1 MRRIGKLMAADRPLP
16 NTPIGKTMQ
25 YRLVV
30 LEEKLLRG
38 KRLVMGNIV
47 DQLQEYLTDG
57 IQPSRQHDQL

>member
-1 MRRIGKLMAADRPLP
+1 MRRIGKLKAADRPLP

-38 KRLVMGNIV
+38 KRLVMGTIV
-47 DQLQEYLTDG
+47 DQLRN
-57 IQPSRQHDQL
+57 I

>member
-1 MRRIGKLMAADRPLP
+1 MAAARPLP

-38 KRLVMGNIV
+38 KRLVMGTIV
-47 DQLQEYLTDG
+47 DQYRN
-57 IQPSRQHDQL
+57 I